1 MNGFLREIPRCIHA
15 AEQHRISHQ
24 LSINERLAI
33 LQSSKNMIACCA
45 CARGSGIVM
54 VKDMILPESHDMRAS
69 TWQSTPRASA
79 MTWGEAHERALVFM
93 CCKLLDASVTVMSG
107 LGPPPSQWQL
117 DSPTPGRALA
127 KSDALAL
134 AGKVDEVS
142 NAWKNVKGITD
153 GGKGV
158 DLYDLL
164 SQSVRDTQY
173 SLQHPGVSHH

>member
-1 MNGFLREIPRCIHA
+1 MLRHG
-15 AEQHRISHQ
+15 
-24 LSINERLAI
+24 
-33 LQSSKNMIACCA
+33 K
-45 CARGSGIVM
+45 ARVCTATCGC
-54 VKDMILPESHDMRAS
+54 HDI
-69 TWQSTPRASA
+69 
-79 MTWGEAHERALVFM
+79 GEAHDTAVLS
-93 CCKLLDASVTVMSG
+93 LLNSEANVYVMSG

-117 DSPTPGRALA
+117 DSPTPGRASA

-134 AGKVDEVS
+134 AGKVEDVS

-173 SLQHPGVSHH
+173 SFQHPGVSHH

>member
-1 MNGFLREIPRCIHA
+1 
-15 AEQHRISHQ
+15 
-24 LSINERLAI
+24 
-33 LQSSKNMIACCA
+33 
-45 CARGSGIVM
+45 
-54 VKDMILPESHDMRAS
+54 
-69 TWQSTPRASA
+69 
-79 MTWGEAHERALVFM
+79 M
-93 CCKLLDASVTVMSG
+93 CCKLLDASVAVMSG
-107 LGPPPSQWQL
+107 LRPPPSQWQL